1 MASYTEKLKQQLDRV
16 VLRGSPDKETVR
28 ALAEIIFDLNERIN
42 KIEKSVVL
50 DEKIKQEG

>member
-1 MASYTEKLKQQLDRV
+1 MASYTEKLKNQLDRV

-28 ALAEIIFDLNERIN
+28 SLAEIIFDSNERIN

-50 DEKIKQEG
+50 DEKIKQEE

>member
-1 MASYTEKLKQQLDRV
+1 MASYTDKLKNQLDRV

-28 ALAEIIFDLNERIN
+28 SLAEIIFDLNERIN

-50 DEKIKQEG
+50 DEKIKQEE

>member
-1 MASYTEKLKQQLDRV
+1 MASYTEQLKAQMDRV

-28 ALAEIIFDLNERIN
+28 ALAEIIFEMNERIN
-42 KIEKSVVL
+42 KLEKSVVL

>member
-1 MASYTEKLKQQLDRV
+1 MASYTDKLKKQLDRV

-28 ALAEIIFDLNERIN
+28 SLAEIIFDLNERIN

-50 DEKIKQEG
+50 DEKIKQEE

>member
-1 MASYTEKLKQQLDRV
+1 MASYTEKLKNQLDRV

-28 ALAEIIFDLNERIN
+28 SLAEIIFDLNERIN

-50 DEKIKQEG
+50 DEKIKQEE